1 MFIKYNAKLKKVG
14 QKLRNNLTDAEK
26 MLWSKIRGK
35 QIKGVQFY
43 RQKTIGNF
51 VVDFYCPKAKLVI
64 EVDGGQHY
72 MENGIE
78 KDKHRDEYLQKIGL
92 RVLRFTNMEVL
103 KNIEGVIGKIYREV

>member
-1 MFIKYNAKLKKVG
+1 MFLKYNAKLKRIG
-14 QKLRNNLTDAEK
+14 QKLRNNLTDTEK
-26 MLWSKIRGK
+26 HLWSKIRGK
-35 QIKGVQFY
+35 QIKGARFY

-72 MENGIE
+72 EENGKE
-78 KDKHRDEYLQKIGL
+78 KDKTRDEYLQKTGL